1 MKFLTVFTLIFATTF
16 IYSISAFADHHVNT
30 VNQIKETGK
39 IRIGYRQSEP
49 PMSFVNKDGNPV
61 GYSIDLCN
69 YIVEELKNVLKSP
82 NIKIEY
88 IPVDAKD
95 RFTAITEN
103 KIDILC
109 GSTTKTMSRSKLVD
123 FTQLTFITGASLMT
137 LKGQEFNDLA
147 QLDDN
152 KVGVVQN
159 TTTLEH
165 LENLLKQSYSL
176 ANVEQYKSAEQG
188 LDALR
193 KGEITA
199 FAADQVVLIGL
210 AISSP
215 DGDKFSISPN
225 VFSYEPLALATRH
238 NDAEFIYI
246 ANSSISKLSR
256 NKQILKLYG
265 KWFSKFSEKRPPLIE
280 SLYKLNAIPE

>member
-1 MKFLTVFTLIFATTF
+1 MKFITVFTLTCATI

-30 VNQIKETGK
+30 VSQIKETGK

-69 YIVEELKNVLKSP
+69 YIVEELKNDLKSP

-95 RFTAITEN
+95 RFSAITEN

-109 GSTTKTMSRSKLVD
+109 GSTTKTLSRSKLVD

-165 LENLLKQSYSL
+165 LEKLLKQSYSL

-193 KGEITA
+193 NGDIAA

-225 VFSYEPLALATRH
+225 VFSYEPLALATRR

-256 NKQILKLYG
+256 NKQIFKLYG